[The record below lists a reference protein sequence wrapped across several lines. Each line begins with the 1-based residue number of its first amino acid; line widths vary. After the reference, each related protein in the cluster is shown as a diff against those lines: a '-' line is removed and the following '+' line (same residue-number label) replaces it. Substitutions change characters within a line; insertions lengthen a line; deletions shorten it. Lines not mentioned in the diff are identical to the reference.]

1 MSPLPRPDRRPPSVA
16 EAPTRTTAK
25 AARLAAL
32 TEKLALRP
40 YGVAELATEFGVT
53 RRTIERDLIDLR
65 SMGHALRERGHRY
78 ALPDRASALNEVE
91 ALAVYSA
98 VRLATHTGVGERHYR
113 RALEKL
119 VRQLPGPARRPLTRA
134 VEALEPGP
142 DDRIL
147 DLTAQAWF
155 QGRVLRCRYASA
167 RSGRSRWVELEIRFY
182 ELNRRNLEPYVL
194 AYERTRDREVRIF
207 KLARMERARL
217 LPDRYEI
224 PADFDPLEHMR
235 GAWGI
240 VVGEPVTVRV
250 RAAPA
255 VAFWFRERRSDGP
268 DLRIADEE
276 PDGSLLVDVHGH
288 LAADGDPHE
297 LLSFLLGWGPAVE
310 VTDPPEVRARVARE
324 LRAAAD
330 RYGSDGS

>member
-1 MSPLPRPDRRPPSVA
+1 MPARARPDRPPPA
-16 EAPTRTTAK
+16 APEAPTRTTAK
-25 AARLAAL
+25 AARLATL

-40 YGVAELATEFGVT
+40 HGVAELAAEFGVT

-65 SMGHALRERGHRY
+65 AMGHALHEQGHRY

-91 ALAVYSA
+91 ALAVHSA

-134 VEALEPGP
+134 VEALEPAP

-155 QGRVLRCRYASA
+155 QGRVLRCRYRSA
-167 RSGRSRWVELEIRFY
+167 RSGRARWVELEIRFY
-182 ELNRRNLEPYVL
+182 ELNRRNLEPYVV

-217 LPDRYEI
+217 LTDRYEI
-224 PADFDPLEHMR
+224 PDDFDPLEHLR

-240 VVGEPVTVRV
+240 VIGEPVTVRI
-250 RAAPA
+250 RAAA
-255 VAFWFRERRSDGP
+255 EVAFWFRERRSQGP
-268 DLRIADEE
+268 DLRIVEEE
-276 PDGSLLVDVHGH
+276 PDGALQIDVHGH
-288 LAADGDPHE
+288 LDTDGDPHE
-297 LLSFLLGWGPAVE
+297 LLSFLLGWGPLVE
-310 VTDPPEVRARVARE
+310 VLDPPEVRTRVASE
-324 LRAAAD
+324 LRAAAA
-330 RYGSDGS
+330 RYGAD